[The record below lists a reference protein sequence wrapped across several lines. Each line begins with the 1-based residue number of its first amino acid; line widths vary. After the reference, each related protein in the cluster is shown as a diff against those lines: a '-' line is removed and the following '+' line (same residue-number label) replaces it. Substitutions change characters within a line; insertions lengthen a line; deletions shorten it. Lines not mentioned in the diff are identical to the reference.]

1 MLIRVFLLFICFLF
15 QIGIR
20 DNVLLFGFAPDF
32 LIIGLVM
39 TVKKNNLLDGV
50 ILGAGC
56 GLLYDLMAY
65 SYFGFG
71 LFTLTLAGFLTAFF
85 KKHVFTDN
93 IFSNMLI
100 ALLVSL
106 INGIISLLTI
116 NYFYVP
122 VSFTY
127 ELVRVVLPVAVYTS
141 VLLSI
146 PLFFYHSFSGKL
158 KKVFG

>member
-1 MLIRVFLLFICFLF
+1 MLIRVLLLFICFLF
-15 QIGIR
+15 QISVR

-32 LIIGLVM
+32 LVLGLVL
-39 TVKKNNLLDGV
+39 TVKRNNIIDGV
-50 ILGAGC
+50 IFGAGC
-56 GLLYDLMAY
+56 GLLYDLVAY

-71 LFTLTLAGFLTAFF
+71 LFTLTLSGFLTAFL

-93 IFSNMLI
+93 IFSKMLI

-106 INGIISLLTI
+106 ISGVISLLTI

-122 VSFTY
+122 VNFTK
-127 ELVRVVLPVAVYTS
+127 ELIKIVLPVSVYTS
-141 VLLSI
+141 VLLSL
-146 PLFFYHSFSGKL
+146 PLLLYYPFSSKL